1 MTGVVRSETV
11 RGEEREEWSWKGKMV
26 FLNEDKIRIS
36 YKKEGKML
44 FSQLQLVYKGR

>member
-1 MTGVVRSETV
+1 
-11 RGEEREEWSWKGKMV
+11 MV

-44 FSQLQLVYKGR
+44 FSQQLLVNLMELNSRGV